1 MPNIYIIAGPN
12 GAGKTTF
19 ATKRLFQKIQ
29 CSEFVNADFIAS
41 GLSRYH
47 PEKVAFKAG
56 RLMLEKLKELSDSKV
71 DFAFETTLSSRTF
84 LPFLKENKQNGYTIN
99 IFYLWL
105 ASSDTAINRVLTRV
119 EEGGHNVPAED
130 VARRYQRSIYNFINL
145 YVPIANNWFL
155 YDNTRWLP
163 IKIAN
168 QKNGSLIKVIDYNL
182 WQKINEEVKNNG

>member
-19 ATKRLFQKIQ
+19 ATKHLFQKIQ

-105 ASSDTAINRVLTRV
+105 DSYKAAICRVKKRV

-130 VARRYQRSIYNFINL
+130 VERRYQRSIYNFINL
-145 YVPIANNWFL
+145 YIPIANNWVL
-155 YDNTRWLP
+155 YDNSTGAF
-163 IKIAN
+163 IEVAN
-168 QKNGSLIKVIDYNL
+168 KLEDCQIEIFDYDL
-182 WQKINEEVKNNG
+182 WNKINVEVSNE